1 MWEIPVL
8 FTSRWRINFT
18 SDKIAHLFG
27 VIIFGRLKVRSMKR
41 GYKKGLFGERKW
53 AEPSITPTKGAFTN
67 PPGPVRFSNPAAC
80 RRISRPCG
88 TLPNF
93 ISTAFMVTYPTEP
106 GRCPVD
112 I

>member
-1 MWEIPVL
+1 MFIPTYGILFRIRFVVMITKYTVL
-8 FTSRWRINFT
+8 DEQRRE
-18 SDKIAHLFG
+18 A
-27 VIIFGRLKVRSMKR
+27 
-41 GYKKGLFGERKW
+41 
-53 AEPSITPTKGAFTN
+53 KGAFTN

-106 GRCPVD
+106 GRCPVH